1 MAGRDQRRPKQLE
14 ESNDDGS
21 PSTFNWTYY
30 DNIFANTK
38 SFQDLWAYLR
48 YLNSLG
54 VTNIELA
61 SHGTAPTWMGGT
73 QVPASQ
79 FDEYVETQLA
89 VLEYA
94 LVRIPDPKPVFR
106 YFSAFNEPEIQKPPE
121 GIALNAS
128 EATTIVSKLVTRI
141 NAEKAAHPE
150 FDSIKL
156 IAPEAAYQS
165 DTAPKA
171 AFRTSLTGNSTV
183 APMLAAVAHH
193 AYPPSAAS
201 DWNNLAIPEWMTET
215 NSFTPGTICGQ
226 TNWAHGYDL
235 ARGTIDLLNAGI
247 GAVMIWTE
255 WDAPHSHDDDQW
267 ETFGLLQTDIAGFGM
282 PCGKGARVPTQA
294 QLDSATYTPKP
305 TYHAFRQIIAP
316 VQAGAVRIQLTKT
329 DPDLKV
335 AAVLNPNQTVA
346 IIGVNNGGTKNV
358 TVGFSGVPIA
368 PQSLV
373 VYTTTDSAQFVAGPP
388 IKVEDGKN
396 TTVSIPSN
404 TIFAVVQ
411 PG

>member
-1 MAGRDQRRPKQLE
+1 M
-14 ESNDDGS
+14 
-21 PSTFNWTYY
+21 
-30 DNIFANTK
+30 
-38 SFQDLWAYLR
+38 
-48 YLNSLG
+48 
-54 VTNIELA
+54 
-61 SHGTAPTWMGGT
+61 
-73 QVPASQ
+73 
-79 FDEYVETQLA
+79 
-89 VLEYA
+89 
-94 LVRIPDPKPVFR
+94 RIPDPKPVFR

-255 WDAPHSHDDDQW
+255 WDAPHSH
-267 ETFGLLQTDIAGFGM
+267 ETTNGKRSGSCKPTSPALGC
-282 PCGKGARVPTQA
+282 PCGKGARYHA
-294 QLDSATYTPKP
+294 GQLDSATYTPKP

-373 VYTTTDSAQFVAGPP
+373 LYTTTDSAQFVAGPP